1 MSWTALIP
9 LKADCERKSRLA
21 GRLSI
26 EQRQRLSAAM
36 ADHVID
42 ALRRT
47 SEIDRLVV
55 LSPVAPEAS
64 DLEWVR
70 DFGRGL
76 NAEIAEYR
84 ETGCGEKLLIIH
96 GDLPTVGPADIR
108 SLITRAEITG
118 AALAP
123 DRHGSGT
130 NALALA
136 DSRSFEFAFGPGSC
150 DHHFRQGTSRITK
163 VERPGLQLD
172 IDAPEDLDAATA
184 LGCVFDFC
192 VGEER

>member
-9 LKADCERKSRLA
+9 LKVGRERKSRLA

-26 EQRQRLSAAM
+26 KQRQRLSAAM

-55 LSPVAPEAS
+55 LSPIAPEAS

-76 NAEIAEYR
+76 NAEIADYR

-108 SLITRAEITG
+108 ELITQAEITG

-150 DHHFRQGTSRITK
+150 DRHFQLVLGQMAK
-163 VERPGLQLD
+163 VERGGLQLD
-172 IDAPEDLDAATA
+172 IDAPEDLDTA
-184 LGCVFDFC
+184 VSLGCDLDF
-192 VGEER
+192 